1 MKKLKIVLLFSFIV
15 FFYVLII
22 THKNH
27 FKTKYFD
34 EKIIN
39 GYINYIKENNDKT
52 KIELIGKE
60 KIIVN
65 YKDKINYKLGDY
77 IEVYGTLSTPSN
89 NTNFNLFNYNK
100 YLKSKKIYHIFN
112 ADKII
117 KIKSNNKIRYKI
129 KNKIIKRLKKINN
142 KYLYTFI
149 LGDSNYLDDNI
160 KLSFRNNGIS
170 HLFAVSGMHITLLS
184 MLLLK
189 ILSKIKNKYI
199 INLTLF
205 SFLLFY
211 MFLTNF
217 TPSVIRATFLFIS
230 LSINKLFNLKLNP
243 LICILLILDIM
254 LIYNPYY
261 IYNIGFI
268 LSFLVSISLILFGKI
283 SNNYHNYFIKILM
296 TSIISFLISIP
307 VVINNN
313 YEINLLTP
321 FINVIFVPLI
331 SLIIFP
337 LSLLTFIIPIFNPI
351 LNILINI
358 FEYLSLLV
366 DKIDMFMITLKKI
379 DIIYFI
385 FYYLLILFVIKKLLR
400 KNHKYLLLI
409 IIALLIHNNI
419 NYLNYNTFI
428 TMLDVGQGDSILIE
442 LPHNNNILI
451 DTGGNYNYDLSSN
464 VIIPYLKSRGIN
476 KLKYLILT
484 HGDYDHM
491 GEAINLVNRIKVS
504 KVIFNCGKYNS
515 LEKKLIKVLNKK
527 HIKYDT
533 CINQLDNMTFLQ
545 TKDFGNENDNSNVI
559 YMKING
565 YKFVFTGDASI
576 TTETEIIKKY
586 SIEDIDVLKVGHH
599 GSRTSSGINFIKKMN
614 PKYSLISVG
623 LNNKFKHPNKETLD
637 NLSDSKIYRTDQDGS
652 IMFKI
657 NNNKLNI
664 ETCSP

>member
-1 MKKLKIVLLFSFIV
+1 MKKLKIVLLFSLLVFIYV
-15 FFYVLII
+15 FYI
-22 THKNH
+22 TQNNIY
-27 FKTKYFD
+27 KTKYTN
-34 EKIIN
+34 ENIVE
-39 GYINYIKENNDKT
+39 GYINNIKETNNKIQ
-52 KIELIGKE
+52 IELIGKE

-65 YKDKINYKLGDY
+65 YKDNINYNIGDY
-77 IEVYGTLSTPSN
+77 IKVYGTLNTPNN

-100 YLKSKKIYHIFN
+100 YLKSKKIYHIFK

-117 KIKSNNKIRYKI
+117 KIKNNNKVRYKLKRI
-129 KNKIIKRLKKINN
+129 IIKRLNKINN

-149 LGDSNYLDDNI
+149 LGDSNYLNENV

-184 MLLLK
+184 MILLK
-189 ILSKIKNKYI
+189 ILSKLKNKYI
-199 INLTLF
+199 INLLLF

-268 LSFLVSISLILFGKI
+268 LSFLVSISLIIFGKI

-321 FINVIFVPLI
+321 FINVLFVPLI

-337 LSLLTFIIPIFNPI
+337 LSLLTFIIPIINPI

-366 DKIDMFMITLKKI
+366 DKIDIFMITLKRI
-379 DIIYFI
+379 DIIWFI
-385 FYYLLILFVIKKLLR
+385 FYYLLILFVIKQLLR

-419 NYLNYNTFI
+419 NYLNKDTII
-428 TMLDVGQGDSILIE
+428 TMLDIGQGDSILIE
-442 LPHNNNILI
+442 LPHNNNILV
-451 DTGGNYNYDLSSN
+451 DTGGNYHYDLSSN

-491 GEAINLVNRIKVS
+491 GEAINIVNKIKVN
-504 KVIFNCGKYNS
+504 KVIFNCGKYNN
-515 LEKKLIKVLNKK
+515 LEKKLIKLLNKK

-533 CINQLDNMTFLQ
+533 CINKLDNMTFLK
-545 TKDFGNENDNSNVI
+545 TKDFNNENDNSIVI
-559 YMKING
+559 YMKINN
-565 YKFVFTGDASI
+565 YKLLFTGDASI
-576 TTETEIIKKY
+576 TTENEILKKY
-586 SIEDIDVLKVGHH
+586 DISNIDILKVGHH
-599 GSRTSSGINFIKKMN
+599 GSKTSSGINFINKIN

-623 LNNKFKHPNKETLD
+623 LNNKFNHPNKEALD
-637 NLSDSKIYRTDQDGS
+637 NLKDSKIYRTDEDGS

-657 NNNKLNI
+657 KNNKIKI
-664 ETCSP
+664 ETCAP